1 MSNPDINLFRDEESE
16 EVKLTPDKVV
26 CLGVA
31 FESDDAR
38 RAYFREELRK
48 KLPELRQIEGF
59 PIGEDEDIINLSDP
73 PYYTACPN
81 PWLNDFVA
89 EWEQEK
95 VELEKQGKRSAE
107 FVKNEPYS
115 YPIQEKKNNPIYN
128 AHSYHTH
135 VPPEVIMNYYLY
147 YTQPG
152 DIVLDNFAGTGME
165 GVAANYCSYPTK
177 EQLKNFTERW
187 LHNFAVK
194 PSWGNRN
201 CILGDLSPIASYI
214 TYNYCNSIDVNLFKE
229 AANHLF
235 DLLENEFGHLYKLQ
249 ISPTQI
255 ATINYIVWSEEQLC
269 PDCNNSFVY
278 WDTAIDITKN
288 EQKEE
293 YSCPHCGRI
302 IKKSQSIKLMKKEY
316 DPVLHEVT
324 EVCSFVPVF
333 VNYNIGRNRYERNL
347 HLEERNKLMEHN
359 LSDDIKVPV
368 SKLKTGD
375 KTSDPYRLGIYYMHQ
390 FYSKRN
396 LTILARLKQLIEK
409 YKCDERLKSYLRI
422 WFTSCQSRLH
432 MMNRYAAKHH
442 RHVGPLAN
450 TFYVSATPT
459 EISPFYFIKSKISDN
474 ALEINSKG
482 YIVNQIASATNSS
495 IKDNSI
501 DYIFTDPPFGAN
513 IMYSELNFIW
523 ESWLNLYTNN
533 KTEAISNKTQ
543 NKTLFD
549 YQEIMTRCFKEYYRV
564 LKPGKWI
571 TVEFSNTSASVW
583 NSIQQALQTAGFVIS
598 SVTDLNKGRAGLH
611 GIVGVVA
618 VNQDLAISCYKPT
631 YELINKFEQS
641 TDKSVNA
648 MDFIEELLYHLPV
661 HLEKNNST
669 TAVVERSPKILY
681 DRLISYYVQHGY
693 AIPMDAQEFQ
703 QAMRDRFIERDGMFF
718 TASQTVEYESKKE
731 KTTGMVPMA
740 LFISSEAEGV
750 EWLKRALNSPQTYQ
764 EIQPQWMKDLT
775 TPRKGDV
782 LPELAVILEE
792 NFIKDEDGKW
802 RKPDA
807 EKAADLEILRGKKL
821 MKEFNLY
828 LEQASKPKAKRMK
841 DTRLEVLRYGFKEC
855 YKQKN
860 YQAIVTVGDHIQESL
875 LQEDE
880 VLLQYYD
887 IASMRV

>member
-1 MSNPDINLFRDEESE
+1 MSNPDINLFRDEEFE
-16 EVKLTPDKVV
+16 EVKLTPEKVV
-26 CLGVA
+26 CLGME

-38 RAYFREELRK
+38 RAYFHEELRK

-95 VELEKQGKRSAE
+95 VELEKQGKRSAD

-165 GVAANYCSYPTK
+165 GVAANYCSNPTN

-214 TYNYCNSIDVNLFKE
+214 TYNYCNSVNVNLFKE
-229 AANHLF
+229 AATHLF
-235 DLLENEFGHLYKLQ
+235 DLLESEFGHLYKLQ

-333 VNYNIGRNRYERNL
+333 VNYNIGRNRYERTL
-347 HLEERNKLMEHN
+347 HLEERNKLMEYN

-368 SKLKTGD
+368 SKLKMGD

-482 YIVNQIASATNSS
+482 HIVNQIASATKSN

-631 YELINKFEQS
+631 DELINKFEQS
-641 TDKSVNA
+641 TNKSVNA
-648 MDFIEELLYHLPV
+648 MDFIEELLHHLPV

-669 TAVVERSPKILY
+669 TAVIERSPKILY

-703 QAMRDRFIERDGMFF
+703 KVLRERFIERDGMFF
-718 TASQTVEYESKKE
+718 TASQTVEYESQKE
-731 KTTGMVPMA
+731 KTDGIVPMA
-740 LFISSEAEGV
+740 LFISSEAEGI
-750 EWLKRALNSPQTYQ
+750 EWLKRELAEPQTYQ
-764 EIQPQWMKDLT
+764 EILPNWMKDMVA
-775 TPRKGDV
+775 PKKGDV
-782 LPELAVILEE
+782 LPELATILEE

-821 MKEFNLY
+821 MKEFTLY